1 MKKHYFLL
9 SLLASGIASV
19 SATALAAQPA
29 YQGESNLWVLNQ
41 NFESDLIDT
50 KTHYNSN
57 IIAWQST
64 GLGDTGVSTPLEDG
78 EYLSPNEHGQ
88 VAFLQGGGELRQT
101 LQVPLQDQMTY
112 KATFDVGRPKNSQSD
127 KLVAKFEAQ
136 GIVLAYSQIDI
147 RSIPQGIWQ
156 SHSVQF
162 SASSEMPTNYPISVS
177 FLNRATHPGDT
188 LHLDNVK
195 VTQSG
200 TPAALRVERT
210 GMGLISEN
218 IVLRV
223 PQDYSRISD
232 ALDELRKHFIQA
244 DKIATIKVANCTQ
257 QGLAEPLT
265 IDHPQGENIHIIG
278 NTEFPEK
285 CQIYITGP
293 SGFFVNEGKQLGLM
307 DGFTLNK
314 IGSGNTTAILA
325 SKNASVNLGE
335 NMVFNDFNS
344 AIKAEKKAMVFA
356 NGVTFHNNNYD
367 VEAFMGGIVQAENTT
382 STSNKSFGFYA
393 HRAGRIYAEGAK
405 VQNLEGSG
413 FYALSQ
419 SYIDAD
425 NSDVTAKKR
434 GFIAQRTSAIS
445 ARNSKIQGT
454 EETPVYAHQLAHIN
468 QQGSNAS
475 ATSPEL
481 GVVNNESSTVK

>member
-1 MKKHYFLL
+1 MKNHYFLL

-19 SATALAAQPA
+19 STMVVAK
-29 YQGESNLWVLNQ
+29 QGEIPSRVLNH

-50 KTHYNSN
+50 ETHYNSN

-78 EYLSPNEHGQ
+78 EYLSTNEQGQ
-88 VAFLQGGGELRQT
+88 VAFLQGGGELSQT
-101 LQVPLQDQMTY
+101 LQVPLQDRVTY
-112 KATFDVGRPKNSQSD
+112 TATFDLGRPKNSQSD
-127 KLVAKFEAQ
+127 ILVAKLESQ

-147 RSIPQGIWQ
+147 SSIPEGTWQ

-162 SASSEMPTNYPISVS
+162 SASSDMPTNHPISVS
-177 FLNRATHPGDT
+177 FLNRSTNPINT

-200 TPAALRVERT
+200 LPEEGRVLR
-210 GMGLISEN
+210 GMGMISDN
-218 IVLRV
+218 IVLNV
-223 PQDYSRISD
+223 PLDYSSIED
-232 ALDELRKHFIQA
+232 ALDELHKHFIQA
-244 DKIATIKVANCTQ
+244 DKIATIKVANCAQ
-257 QGLAEPLT
+257 QGLSAPLN
-265 IDHPQGENIHIIG
+265 IGHPQGENIHIIG
-278 NTEFPEK
+278 NVDFPET
-285 CQIYITGP
+285 CRINVSGT
-293 SGFFVNEGKQLGLM
+293 SGFFVNEGKQLGLI

-314 IGSGNTTAILA
+314 IGSGDTTAILA
-325 SKNASVNLGE
+325 SKNAIVNLGE
-335 NMVFNDFNS
+335 NMVFKDFSS
-344 AIKAEKKAMVFA
+344 AIKAEKKAIVVA
-356 NGVTFHNNNYD
+356 NGVTFHNNNND

-425 NSDVTAKKR
+425 NSDVSAKNR

-445 ARNSKIQGT
+445 AQNSEIQSTGQV
-454 EETPVYAHQLAHIN
+454 PFYAHDLAFIDRE
-468 QQGSNAS
+468 GSDTES
-475 ATSPEL
+475 TSPTL
-481 GVVNNESSTVK
+481 GAFGNRSAIVK